1 MDGQFRIA
9 SFWAFIVVDDDDTEG
24 VIGMTV
30 PGLGFTPL
38 VGADLARIASLKPYA
53 QQVATDLG
61 KPVTLAHFS
70 VRTDQET
77 LQP

>member
-1 MDGQFRIA
+1 MDGQFRIL
-9 SFWAFIVVDDDDTEG
+9 SFWAFTQVDADDTEG

-38 VGADLARIASLKPYA
+38 VGADLARVASLRPYA
-53 QQVATDLG
+53 QQVATATG
-61 KPVTLAHFS
+61 RPVTLAHFS

-77 LQP
+77 FSP